1 MKTLKKSSSFRD
13 GPRAGRGSYEHRPS
27 PNPLRPVFVGSGL
40 AGEAAPR
47 SDPPSGEL
55 FSYQMRTIFGVLSA
69 SHLAS
74 PIARRVPRG
83 GGIRLFNGGQRLVD
97 QIAKSVTV
105 LAAGR

>member
-1 MKTLKKSSSFRD
+1 
-13 GPRAGRGSYEHRPS
+13 
-27 PNPLRPVFVGSGL
+27 VFIGSGL

-55 FSYQMRTIFGVLSA
+55 FSYQMRTIFGVLSV
-69 SHLAS
+69 SRLAS
-74 PIARRVPRG
+74 PIARRVPR